1 MHLEIGILVWDSL
14 LLKMGEW
21 IFVENNHYKSILQP
35 EAVAQ
40 VSLSRNSTLFSYL
53 SR

>member
-14 LLKMGEW
+14 LLKMDEW
-21 IFVENNHYKSILQP
+21 LFVENKHYKILLQ
-35 EAVAQ
+35 AAAAAR
-40 VSLSRNSTLFSYL
+40 VSLSSNSTLFSYL

>member
-1 MHLEIGILVWDSL
+1 MHLEIGILVWESL
-14 LLKMGEW
+14 LLKMDEW
-21 IFVENNHYKSILQP
+21 IFVENKHHKVVLQ
-35 EAVAQ
+35 AAAQ